1 MELLKHTNMIYAIYL
16 LKNPITNQIVY
27 VGKTSD
33 LDLNHY
39 LKSKYWKLNEVN
51 RGERNITPLFKL
63 MNELLPNKLT
73 IHLIKYV
80 DESKP
85 FQSADFTETYY
96 IKEYSKDYKLLNI
109 TDGGTGGN
117 TYKYKSNEEISN
129 IGKKV
134 SEKLKGR
141 KKPEGFAEHLSHIRK
156 GKNNPMAK
164 KINVGIYDKN
174 NNLIHICHYG
184 FEVNEF
190 LNNKW
195 FWSNYGKGIKCGIA
209 IFKHGYKIKR
219 IV

>member
-1 MELLKHTNMIYAIYL
+1 MIYAIYL
-16 LKNPITNQIVY
+16 LKNPITNQVVY

-51 RGERNITPLFKL
+51 RGERNTTPLFNFMK
-63 MNELLPNKLT
+63 ELLPNKLT

-96 IKEYSKDYKLLNI
+96 IKKYSKDYKLLNV
-109 TDGGTGGN
+109 TDGGTGGD
-117 TYKYKSNEEISN
+117 TYKYKSNEEISS

-141 KKPEGFAEHLSHIRK
+141 KKPKGFAEHLSNIRS

-164 KINVGIYDKN
+164 K
-174 NNLIHICHYG
+174 LIRKIGAYKGFELIKTFEYG
-184 FEVNEF
+184 FEINEF
-190 LNNKW
+190 IKNKYAYSNVAKVLSGKLNYNP
-195 FWSNYGKGIKCGIA
+195 YGYNWRYINE
-209 IFKHGYKIKR
+209 
-219 IV
+219 